1 MDDAEEYI
9 SPFTLFSETGPTQVV
24 GMMDADH
31 ERLEGLIFRC
41 GDYPDQNFSL
51 TPTEAD
57 RLIATFLPVG
67 ARHGHPRSDGP
78 LDGQMGVLNRIWRK
92 GEELFGDFSV
102 PKWLTALIPPE
113 KRRIS
118 LGFFSDYG
126 AKRIGEWSWVTK
138 PIISDTQLQ
147 AAFAAFAGSRHN
159 ARDQYALDMAAQ
171 HLQAAGATPPRHMAM
186 YAKET
191 PMSWFDELRGLM
203 SRAPAEVVAT
213 AGTVTALQPAQGFT
227 GTLETTVSGV
237 VASAAFA
244 AQQADLAARERAQ
257 TEREAT
263 FAQQQFQSKAE
274 LETAR
279 LLQAKP
285 SLVPVNVLN
294 AAGTPA
300 LTALFA
306 QALAV
311 DAHSSAVFGASSPA
325 STLFAD
331 LVAAFERVPTGVQT
345 QELLP
350 NGDPT
355 KSLFAVPAS
364 KAQSAS
370 AALPVDQPTPDGQ
383 TPSPERLAH
392 LKAVGGPI
400 TNGRKEQ

>member
-1 MDDAEEYI
+1 MEQTTISSVFSTDPAGGIVSNDLVTRRGKVFEIGTWPDRGLTVTAADLDAAAAA
-9 SPFTLFSETGPTQVV
+9 FTG
-24 GMMDADH
+24 ADLD
-31 ERLEGLIFRC
+31 LEHFRH
-41 GDYPDQNFSL
+41 L
-51 TPTEAD
+51 
-57 RLIATFLPVG
+57 
-67 ARHGHPRSDGP
+67 GHPSIFDGK
-78 LDGQMGVLNRIWRK
+78 LGRLTRVWRDGTNLL
-92 GEELFGDFSV
+92 GEV
-102 PKWLTALIPPE
+102 QIPPWVDTVWAE
-113 KRRIS
+113 AGRKISTAWDIGSKR
-118 LGFFSDYG
+118 LLPTLAAGLVLDPAVADAAMFSAD
-126 AKRIGEWSWVTK
+126 
-138 PIISDTQLQ
+138 P
-147 AAFAAFAGSRHN
+147 AAFAGSRHN

-213 AGTVTALQPAQGFT
+213 AGTVTALQPVQGFT
-227 GTLETTVSGV
+227 GTVETMVSGV
-237 VASAAFA
+237 AASTAFA
-244 AQQADLAARERAQ
+244 QQQADLVARERAQ

-263 FAQQQFQSKAE
+263 FARQQFQSKAE

-285 SLVPVNVLN
+285 SLVPVNQPN
-294 AAGTPA
+294 ASGTPA

-311 DAHSSAVFGASSPA
+311 DAHSAAVFGAGSPA

-345 QELLP
+345 DELLP
-350 NGDPT
+350 STDPT
-355 KSLFAVPAS
+355 KPLFAVPAS
-364 KAQSAS
+364 KAQSAG
-370 AALPVDQPTPDGQ
+370 AVLPVDQPTPDGQ
-383 TPSPERLAH
+383 TPSPERIAH